1 MKRLNN
7 KGVSLIEILIAVV
20 VFTICVTPLIYQL
33 ITGIRIGQR
42 ADNQQAATDY
52 AKSVAETIKQMPLES
67 VYTDDALD
75 ELEKELGINGELT
88 SSSTFHSIKY
98 DSANDTAIQGE
109 VVSANSYL
117 VSGTIP
123 AVPGTAYNSVSAMQ
137 LALNNYN
144 LANSTNPDK
153 QEALVRDYLF
163 DGEATIDYRDYD
175 VHIEL
180 STEPYALNS
189 LKPSGQADP
198 NKQNLYNLSSL
209 DSTTTA
215 VITNMS
221 NYDATATGSYFN
233 MIVAA
238 LEMSGDAQAAELLKA
253 SGQTNS
259 NFDNPTKTT
268 TIQIDQLDLIGEP
281 NADYNYRVTCRIAYN
296 NPGIVGSSAYNVNSA
311 DASIQYVA
319 YEQMFKNF
327 PDIYLM
333 YNQFMYNKTYK
344 DDNIQ
349 IVNNTNQSA
358 KLFVIWTADDDTV
371 IQQSSD
377 AAGLGGGSITANPI
391 VPDAEITGTV
401 AESRNSKNSDGTYMA
416 TTNFVIDDSHSLNP
430 IQIFTN
436 MDLKKD
442 AGDTTNTNV
451 TSTADRRC
459 KISVAS
465 TSGVNMEDN
474 ILDLSEDERYSETG
488 RIYEIRITL
497 TNKDTGLVTT
507 FDTSKGDY

>member
-33 ITGIRIGQR
+33 TTGIRIGQK

-52 AKSVAETIKQMPLES
+52 AKSIAETIKQMPLES

-75 ELEKELGINGELT
+75 ELAKELEIDGSIT
-88 SSSTFHSIKY
+88 ASSTFHSIVY
-98 DSANDTAIQGE
+98 DSVNDSALQGE
-109 VVSANSYL
+109 AVAANSYL
-117 VSGTIP
+117 VSGTLP

-137 LALNNYN
+137 LALNNHN
-144 LANSTNPDK
+144 AANASNPEK
-153 QEALVRDYLF
+153 QEALVRDYIF
-163 DGEATIDYRDYD
+163 DGQATVDYRDYD

-189 LKPSGQADP
+189 LRPSGTADP

-215 VITNMS
+215 VITNVS

-233 MIVAA
+233 MIVSA
-238 LEMSGDAQAAELLKA
+238 LEMSGDTQTAELLKA
-253 SGQTNS
+253 SGQTNT
-259 NFDNPTKTT
+259 NFDNPTKST
-268 TIQIDQLDLIGEP
+268 TIQIEQLSLIGEANP
-281 NADYNYRVTCRIAYN
+281 DYNYRVTCFIEYE
-296 NPGIVGSSAYNVNSA
+296 NPGIVGANAYNVNNA
-311 DASIQYVA
+311 DASIRYVA

-333 YNQFMYNKTYK
+333 YNQFMYNKVYK
-344 DDNIQ
+344 DDNIKV
-349 IVNNTNQSA
+349 INKTNQPA

-371 IQQSSD
+371 IQKSSD
-377 AAGLGGGSITANPI
+377 VAGSGGAVTGNPI
-391 VPDAEITGTV
+391 VPDAEITGLV
-401 AESRNSKNSDGTYMA
+401 AESRNKTNLDGTYLA
-416 TTNFVIDDSHSLNP
+416 TTNFLIDDNNSSNS

-436 MDLKKD
+436 MDLKKN
-442 AGDTTNTNV
+442 ASDTTNTNV
-451 TSTADRRC
+451 TSSSDRKC
-459 KISVAS
+459 KISITS
-465 TSGVNMEDN
+465 TSGLDVAGN

-488 RIYEIRITL
+488 RIYEIKITL
-497 TNKDTGLVTT
+497 TNRDTGLVTT